1 MTKTCEVTKVL
12 WAGREGGAVLQVL
25 AENKPFRVIADAS
38 VMPREPVP
46 GETWAIDGWIRI
58 HPVYGQ
64 QVEARHAT
72 LSRPSGRMILGFLKG
87 PACHGIGEAKATAL
101 WDALG
106 EEIYDAL
113 ADPADTRISQ
123 IIGEDLARRAQG
135 AWEAHEADV
144 VAWRWCETQGLPV
157 RLSRR
162 LSAIYGQELPERMAE
177 NPYRVLAFTN
187 WKTAERL
194 ARTVPVPRDDPR
206 RFVGAVETILFE
218 RLDQGHTAISRTD
231 LATAVGQRL
240 EGPSAMAELAI
251 DSAIAEG
258 AVVDFGDLLAG
269 AGAATMERFVAA
281 DLARRQDVGRSQ
293 PDFLTGA
300 ETAALEDLLEN
311 FEAGEALTLNAE
323 QRDAAIMAATSAVS
337 ILTGGAGTGK
347 TTALKAIHHLAEA
360 YGVPIFQAALAG
372 RAARRMTEATGKSA
386 RTLMAL
392 EIALKDGLRLDH
404 GLVII
409 DEASML
415 DLPTTYR
422 LLRALPPTSRLLLVG
437 DTGQLPPIGFGLILH
452 ALIENVDFPR
462 IELREVH
469 RQAVTTGIPAA
480 ALAVRNGELP
490 EFSPYEGS
498 GTGVCFLPCHPC
510 EFGARLLELKEELP
524 DAQIISA
531 LREGPS
537 GTGTINGIFH
547 EALTRGK
554 PKLEGFCRNE
564 PVIWTVNDYTLGLM
578 NGTLGLVLD
587 ICDDSLLIDFEGERK
602 TIARGDLE
610 ALNHAYAITVHKAQ
624 GSQFS
629 RVIMPFT
636 DSKISD
642 RTLIYTCVTRAKS
655 QVIMLG
661 GKGALQCAT
670 KRPPASQMRAVLLA
684 SPIFSEAARNPD

>member
-1 MTKTCEVTKVL
+1 MTKACEVTKVL
-12 WAGREGGAVLQVL
+12 WAGRKGGAVLHVL
-25 AENKPFRVIADAS
+25 AENKPFRVVADAS

-46 GETWAIDGWIRI
+46 GETWAIDGWIRV
-58 HPVYGQ
+58 HPAYGR
-64 QVEARHAT
+64 QVEARRAT

-87 PACHGIGEAKATAL
+87 PACPGIGETKATAL

-113 ADPADTRISQ
+113 ADPADTRISK
-123 IIGEDLARRAQG
+123 IVGEDLARIAQS

-144 VAWRWCETQGLPV
+144 VAWRWCEAQGLPV

-194 ARTVPVPRDDPR
+194 ARTVSVPRDDPR
-206 RFVGAVETILFE
+206 RLVGAVESILFD
-218 RLDQGHTAISRTD
+218 RLDKGHTAISRTD

-240 EGPSAMAELAI
+240 EAPSAMAELSI

-258 AVVDFGDLLAG
+258 AVVDHGDLLAG
-269 AGAATMERFVAA
+269 AGAATTERFVAT
-281 DLARRQDVGRSQ
+281 DLARRQGVGRSR

-300 ETAALEDLLEN
+300 ETAALEDLLED

-360 YGVPIFQAALAG
+360 YGVPVFQAALAG
-372 RAARRMTEATGKSA
+372 RAARRMTEATGKPA

-392 EIALKDGLRLDH
+392 EIALKDGLPLEH

-415 DLPTTYR
+415 DLPATYR
-422 LLRALPPTSRLLLVG
+422 LLRALPPTTRLLLVG

-452 ALIENVDFPR
+452 ALVENVEFPKN
-462 IELREVH
+462 ELREVH
-469 RQAVTTGIPAA
+469 RQAVTTGIPPA
-480 ALAVRNGELP
+480 ALAVRNGVLP

-498 GTGVCFLPCHPC
+498 STGVCFLPCHPC
-510 EFGARLLELKEELP
+510 EFEARLLELKEEIP

-537 GTGTINGIFH
+537 GTSTINRIFH
-547 EALTRGK
+547 EALTHGK
-554 PKLEGFCRNE
+554 PQLEGFCRHE

-578 NGTLGLVLD
+578 NGTLGSVLD
-587 ICDDSLLIDFEGERK
+587 ICDAGLLIDFEGEKK
-602 TIARGDLE
+602 TIAHRDLE

-629 RVIMPFT
+629 RVIMPFME
-636 DSKISD
+636 SKISD
-642 RTLIYTCVTRAKS
+642 RTLIYTSVTRAKS
-655 QVIMLG
+655 QVILMG
-661 GKGALQCAT
+661 NKGALQGAT
-670 KRPPASQMRAVLLA
+670 ERPPAPQMRSVLLG
-684 SPIFSEAARNPD
+684 SPTFPEAKGNAD